1 MKPQVFSHPY
11 LGIYTRCYLWQTKHY
26 NVWIDT
32 GLKPNWADMEPCL
45 KDGRKNVLL
54 LTHGHWDHIGGV
66 ELIRRH
72 GGTVYG
78 HPADRKHLTDLDWHW
93 RLLFGQF
100 EQDFD
105 LPPARKTTFWE
116 SVERS
121 DLDVEVK
128 DGDEFTFDELCFRAI
143 WTPGHSGG
151 SVCYLET
158 TTGTLFTG
166 DAVMG
171 DGFFTGTPQ
180 IEDYPAYISSM
191 ERLKGL
197 TVETVLTDHTDPVPG
212 AELMLLVQRGI
223 DCAKRMLGAVEAYAA
238 AAETP
243 TVGGAAKAIAQAEG
257 KNVGGGTCVSA
268 VAALAELNHVPQAQA
283 CAKTYLFGAKAPRPY
298 QPQEIRK

>member
-1 MKPQVFSHPY
+1 MKPQVFSHAY
-11 LGIYTRCYLWQTKHY
+11 LGIYTRCYLWQTERC

-45 KDGRKNVLL
+45 QDGRKNVLL

-78 HPADRKHLTDLDWHW
+78 HGADRKHLTDLEWHW
-93 RLLFGQF
+93 QLLFGQF
-100 EQDFD
+100 AQDFD
-105 LPPARKTTFWE
+105 LPPARETTFWA
-116 SVERS
+116 SVEQS
-121 DLDVEVK
+121 DLDVEVA
-128 DGDEFTFDELCFRAI
+128 DGDELSFDGLHFRVI

-166 DAVMG
+166 DGVMG
-171 DGFFTGTPQ
+171 NGFFTGTPQ
-180 IEDYPAYISSM
+180 IENYPAYIASM
-191 ERLKGL
+191 ERLKEL
-197 TVETVLTDHTDPVPG
+197 AVTSVLTDHTDPVPG
-212 AELMLLVQRGI
+212 EELAVLTQRSI

-238 AAETP
+238 EAEAP
-243 TVGGAAKAIAQAEG
+243 TVAGAARAIAQAEG

-268 VAALAELNHVPQAQA
+268 LAALAELKHVPQAQE
-283 CAKTYLFGAKAPRPY
+283 CAKKYIFGA
-298 QPQEIRK
+298 